1 MTLLTALLWAVV
13 GALGGLGVGRV
24 SLRLESG
31 IGELGPGERSGRTWI
46 ETWLLPALGLIGFY
60 TFAMRQGMGPGL
72 LVHSLWILVLI
83 QMLGF
88 DLKHRLILDVVT
100 LPAMVVALVLASFS
114 PDLSLWSALFGMLVG
129 GGVLLPL
136 ALVSSIFHGGRGFG
150 WGDVKLGMVIGGITG
165 MSLNYGS
172 LYTLWALIA
181 GTMIGGVITVG
192 LLLTRRLSLHDAVP
206 YGPFLILGCGLI
218 LFFM

>member
-13 GALGGLGVGRV
+13 GALGGLGIGRV